1 MPQSILRLD
10 TSARHAGSVSR
21 ELVDKIITRLGAD
34 SKIVTRDLADGV
46 PFVDEEWV
54 NANFTPPA
62 QRSAA
67 QIAKLSISDDLVAE
81 LKAADTLVI
90 GLPIYNFCVPAA
102 MKAWIDQV
110 ARAGVTFQYTENGPK
125 GLLRDKRVIIV
136 VASGGVPVGSE
147 ADFAT
152 GYMRHVLGFLGLT
165 DVEFVNADRLMM
177 DAEAS
182 LKSAHN
188 QIETLAV
195 LT

>member
-152 GYMRHVLGFLGLT
+152 GYMRH
-165 DVEFVNADRLMM
+165 DRCRVCERRSI
-177 DAEAS
+177 DDGC
-182 LKSAHN
+182 
-188 QIETLAV
+188 
-195 LT
+195 

>member
-62 QRSAA
+62 QRSAT
-67 QIAKLSISDDLVAE
+67 QTAKLSISDDLVAE